1 MHSHPC
7 EVRLLDT
14 HQLKVFLAAAETLN
28 FSKAAERLHL
38 SQPSVTQHIQLLEA
52 HFGVPLFL
60 RAGRRVSLTEAGVR
74 LVPLARDMVMASI
87 RTDEIMESLK
97 GEVHGELRIGCS
109 TTPGKYVLPPLLA
122 DFMRQYPRV
131 EANVAVTSR
140 ERALRMLNDGR
151 VHLALSSVFE
161 YASEIEFHRFITE
174 PIVLITPLDHPWAQR
189 GTIEAAE
196 LSEMRFILREET
208 SGTFTV
214 LRDGLAKIGM
224 NIDMLQRVLTL
235 GNSEAIAFAVQE
247 GIGVGFVSRLVAR
260 RIVCNKVAQV
270 QVNSLDLS
278 QDVYIGRHL
287 RHPATS
293 AQAAFWQFVTD
304 PDNSALQR
312 LRSTLV
318 EE

>member
-1 MHSHPC
+1 M
-7 EVRLLDT
+7 LDT
-14 HQLKVFLAAAETLN
+14 HQLQVFLAAAETLN
-28 FSKAAERLHL
+28 FSRAAERLHL

-60 RAGRRVSLTEAGVR
+60 RAGRRVSLTEAGAR
-74 LVPLARDMVMASI
+74 LVPLAREMVMASI

-122 DFMRQYPRV
+122 DFMRLYSRV
-131 EANVAVTSR
+131 EAVVNVTSR
-140 ERALRMLNDGR
+140 DRALRMLSDGR

-161 YASEIEFHRFITE
+161 YSSEIEFHRFITE
-174 PIVLITPLDHPWAQR
+174 PIVLITPPDHPWALR
-189 GTIEAAE
+189 GEIEPDE
-196 LSEMRFILREET
+196 LMDMRFILREET
-208 SGTFTV
+208 SGTYAV

-224 NIDMLQRVLTL
+224 NITTLNRVLTL

-260 RIVCNKVAQV
+260 RIVSNSVAQV
-270 QVNSLDLS
+270 RVKSLDLS

-287 RHPATS
+287 SHPATS

-304 PDNSALQR
+304 PKNSALER
-312 LRSTLV
+312 LRASLISG
-318 EE
+318 

>member
-1 MHSHPC
+1 M
-7 EVRLLDT
+7 LDT
-14 HQLKVFLAAAETLN
+14 HQLQVFLAAAETLN
-28 FSKAAERLHL
+28 FSRAAERLHL

-60 RAGRRVSLTEAGVR
+60 RAGRRVSLTEAGAR
-74 LVPLARDMVMASI
+74 LVPLAREMVMASI

-122 DFMRQYPRV
+122 DFMRLYPRV
-131 EANVAVTSR
+131 EAVVNVTSR
-140 ERALRMLNDGR
+140 DRALRMLSDGR

-161 YASEIEFHRFITE
+161 YSSEIEFHRFITE
-174 PIVLITPLDHPWAQR
+174 PIVLITPPDHPWALR
-189 GTIEAAE
+189 GEIEPDE
-196 LSEMRFILREET
+196 LMDMRFILREET
-208 SGTFTV
+208 SGTYAV

-224 NIDMLQRVLTL
+224 NITTLNRVLTL

-260 RIVCNKVAQV
+260 RIVSNSVAQV
-270 QVNSLDLS
+270 RVKSLDLS

-287 RHPATS
+287 SHPATS

-304 PDNSALQR
+304 PKNSALER
-312 LRSTLV
+312 LRASLISG
-318 EE
+318 